1 MRLFALSAILVL
13 AGCKKE
19 TPPLFTPRPAPVVS
33 LGTVNPPLIEPQ
45 RTRREIRDIGDVRIV
60 PAGATIRVRNNEPI
74 SLETAKPGES
84 FPGIVVSDVTD
95 SKGRVAIPSGSVAT
109 LIVLGSHSL
118 DIGGVEVA
126 GRHYGLEGLK
136 RSDHAGDI
144 PVSSV
149 LSFRLT
155 EPARV
160 REIP

>member
-1 MRLFALSAILVL
+1 MRLLALSAILVL

-45 RTRREIRDIGDVRIV
+45 RTRREIRDTGDIRTI

-84 FPGIVVSDVTD
+84 FSGTIMNDVAD
-95 SKGRVAIPSGSVAT
+95 SRGRVAIRHGSAAT
-109 LIVLGSHSL
+109 LIVLGPHSL

-126 GRHYGLEGLK
+126 GHRFGLEGTK
-136 RSDHAGDI
+136 RSDHDGQI
-144 PVSSV
+144 PRLTI
-149 LSFRLT
+149 LSFHLDESVRI
-155 EPARV
+155 
-160 REIP
+160 REIS